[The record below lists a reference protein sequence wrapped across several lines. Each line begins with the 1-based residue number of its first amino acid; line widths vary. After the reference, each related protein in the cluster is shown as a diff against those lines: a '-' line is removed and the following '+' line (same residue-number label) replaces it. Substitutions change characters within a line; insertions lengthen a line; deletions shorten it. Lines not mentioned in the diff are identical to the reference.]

1 MPSDEICCSF
11 CGKRRSEVRKL
22 ISGPNVYVC
31 DECVSLCNEI
41 IEQDESPP
49 PRQFPRPREILD
61 ELDRYVVGQDRAKR
75 VLSVAV
81 YNHYKRISYR
91 GKPGDVELAK
101 GNILLLGPTG
111 CGKTLLAQTL
121 AKKLDVPFAM
131 ADATTLTEAG
141 YVGEDVESIIKALY
155 RAADGDVD
163 RAAEGIVCLDE
174 TDKIARKS
182 GGPSVSRDVSGEGV
196 QQGLL
201 KLLEGKKATITPDG
215 SRNRPQQELIQV
227 DTTNILFI
235 CTGSF
240 TGVEDVI
247 RRRVGERGIGFG
259 AEIDSRMEDKNALR
273 AKVQHEDLI
282 KYGMIPEFVGRL
294 PIVVACDDLNVD
306 ALTEIL
312 WKPKNALVRQYQ
324 RLFQME
330 GVRLRVTDG
339 AMRALAEEAFRR
351 KSGARGLRAI
361 LEEVMLDVM
370 YELPSL
376 EGIAECVI
384 DEPTIVK
391 RDRPKLVREKKAS

>member
-1 MPSDEICCSF
+1 MDEISCSF

-31 DECVSLCNEI
+31 DECVALCNEI

-49 PRQFPRPREILD
+49 PRQYPRPAELLD
-61 ELDRYVVGQDRAKR
+61 ELNRYAIGQQRAKR

-111 CGKTLLAQTL
+111 VGKTLLAQTL

-141 YVGEDVESIIKALY
+141 YVGEDVESIIKSLY
-155 RAADGDVD
+155 RNADGDVE

-174 TDKIARKS
+174 VDKIARKS

-201 KLLEGKKATITPDG
+201 KLLEGRRATITPDG

-240 TGVEDVI
+240 TGIEEIVG
-247 RRRVGERGIGFG
+247 RRVGERGIGFG
-259 AEIDSRMEDKNALR
+259 ATMDTRLENKNALR
-273 AKVQHEDLI
+273 AMVQHEDLI

-294 PIVVACDDLNVD
+294 PVVVACDDLSADDLV
-306 ALTEIL
+306 EIL
-312 WKPKNALVRQYQ
+312 WRPKNALVRQYQ

-330 GVRLRVTDG
+330 GVRLRVTDP
-339 AMRALAEEAFRR
+339 AMKALAAEAFRR
-351 KSGARGLRAI
+351 KSGARGLRSI

-370 YELPSL
+370 YEIPSL
-376 EGIAECVI
+376 EGIVECVI
-384 DEPTIVK
+384 DETTITK
-391 RDRPKLVREKKAS
+391 RERPKLVREKKAS

>member
-1 MPSDEICCSF
+1 
-11 CGKRRSEVRKL
+11 
-22 ISGPNVYVC
+22 
-31 DECVSLCNEI
+31 
-41 IEQDESPP
+41 
-49 PRQFPRPREILD
+49 
-61 ELDRYVVGQDRAKR
+61 
-75 VLSVAV
+75 
-81 YNHYKRISYR
+81 
-91 GKPGDVELAK
+91 
-101 GNILLLGPTG
+101 
-111 CGKTLLAQTL
+111 
-121 AKKLDVPFAM
+121 
-131 ADATTLTEAG
+131 
-141 YVGEDVESIIKALY
+141 
-155 RAADGDVD
+155 
-163 RAAEGIVCLDE
+163 
-174 TDKIARKS
+174 
-182 GGPSVSRDVSGEGV
+182 
-196 QQGLL
+196 
-201 KLLEGKKATITPDG
+201 
-215 SRNRPQQELIQV
+215 
-227 DTTNILFI
+227 
-235 CTGSF
+235 
-240 TGVEDVI
+240 
-247 RRRVGERGIGFG
+247 VGERGIGFG